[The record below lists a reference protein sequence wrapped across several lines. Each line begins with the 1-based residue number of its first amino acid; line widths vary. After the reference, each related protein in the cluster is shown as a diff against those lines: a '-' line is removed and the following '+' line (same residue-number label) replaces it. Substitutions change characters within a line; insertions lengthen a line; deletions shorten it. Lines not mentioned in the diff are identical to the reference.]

1 MIIVGK
7 GLLDSYVV
15 LSARELKECHGL
27 FMSDKE
33 SAICHET
40 NAMQPVSVKFEKLP
54 KTVTIVLNEEAVGT
68 KKKMTMRNSE
78 ESKKPNTSMVSEQ
91 TTMTEPDLTTITY
104 SRRNDNDDSSGS
116 RLVLEAAEGPNE
128 VCPKQHLVVGFVDN
142 LLIWM
147 ELEETTAVHMM
158 NVWAFMILESS
169 LQLEAVN
176 GKSHEWW
183 DDQVNDVVFLGQAEV
198 DVQIGTFT
206 ERLDVVVVAA
216 TEIEVDVV
224 MSLKHLEGRHGM
236 LLERPRGVLRTGR
249 EGTVEVIIED
259 CEETISHHFEV
270 VLDGGRNPEIPRA
283 TSKVK
288 DENQLAHE
296 GFGVL
301 AEPVGKEGVM

>member
-1 MIIVGK
+1 MIVVGN
-7 GLLDSYVV
+7 GLLDSDVV
-15 LSARELKECHGL
+15 LSVRELKECHGL

-116 RLVLEAAEGPNE
+116 RLVLEAAERPNE
-128 VCPKQHLVVGFVDN
+128 VSPKQKLVVGFVDN
-142 LLIWM
+142 LLIRM

-176 GKSHEWW
+176 GKIHEWW
-183 DDQVNDVVFLGQAEV
+183 DDQVNDVVVLGQAEV

-216 TEIEVDVV
+216 TEIED
-224 MSLKHLEGRHGM
+224 EPQTFGRTT
-236 LLERPRGVLRTGR
+236 RDAPRTSQRSAT
-249 EGTVEVIIED
+249 D
-259 CEETISHHFEV
+259 WK
-270 VLDGGRNPEIPRA
+270 GRN
-283 TSKVK
+283 S
-288 DENQLAHE
+288 
-296 GFGVL
+296 
-301 AEPVGKEGVM
+301 